1 MICDRKMAAKVKG
14 EVYKIILEACCD
26 LWFGDSGADIKTRGR
41 VKDVKSFIGSY
52 QKGYD

>member
-1 MICDRKMAAKVKG
+1 MAPKVKG
-14 EVYKIILEACCD
+14 EVYKRPGIN